1 MPVTYT
7 VDGKDYT
14 TTIPVTVN
22 VKGSDVK
29 PVYVVEGDKP
39 KAEDVNKAITPDTDG
54 TTTPVTDEE
63 INKAIP
69 TTEGKVGS
77 PDVKVTTKVTYKDG
91 GDEEVTVPVTVLPKV
106 KPEGVTVPKDADKTE
121 LAKVVKEKAEE
132 AAKKLNGLPDG
143 VTVTVTSVE
152 TTPGTDKTGEQTP
165 ATVTVEYKD
174 KDGNKNH

>member
-1 MPVTYT
+1 MTEDVLAKITAEKGTNTGTVNVPVTYT

-39 KAEDVNKAITPDTDG
+39 KTEDVNKAITPDTDG

-69 TTEGKVGS
+69 TTDGKVGS
-77 PDVKVTTKVTYKDG
+77 NDVNVTTK
-91 GDEEVTVPVTVLPKV
+91 
-106 KPEGVTVPKDADKTE
+106 
-121 LAKVVKEKAEE
+121 
-132 AAKKLNGLPDG
+132 
-143 VTVTVTSVE
+143 
-152 TTPGTDKTGEQTP
+152 
-165 ATVTVEYKD
+165 
-174 KDGNKNH
+174 